1 MTNDN
6 YMEDSQFVI
15 FIVFGC
21 IWVLMGIVGVIA
33 LLKSD
38 GQEIRFGKWGL
49 LVALPIV
56 IPIIIALA
64 FGAFYY
70 H

>member
-1 MTNDN
+1 MD
-6 YMEDSQFVI
+6 DSIFTI

-21 IWVLMGIVGVIA
+21 IWVVMGGVA
-33 LLKSD
+33 LTAFLKLND
-38 GQEIRFGKWGL
+38 QPIRFGKWGL

-56 IPIIIALA
+56 IPLVGALIFA
-64 FGAFYY
+64 AIY